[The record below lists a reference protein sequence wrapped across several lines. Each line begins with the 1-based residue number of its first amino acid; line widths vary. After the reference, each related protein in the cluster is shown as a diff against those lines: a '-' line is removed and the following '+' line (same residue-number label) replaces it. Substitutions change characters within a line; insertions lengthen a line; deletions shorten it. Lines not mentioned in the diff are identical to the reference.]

1 MKVLAIVITYNRV
14 DLLKKCL
21 ESLKSSSFVPDILVV
36 DNASKD
42 STEDFIKNNHKDI
55 FYLKLEQNLG
65 PAGGAQIGQNFA
77 LQKDYEAVW
86 MLDDDVIVSKDA
98 LLTLL
103 KYYEELRLKNEKIFL
118 SSVAYTDLEFSKP
131 MYNFLKYNPNTGLTS
146 KIKDALFKEEYFE
159 YDIAPMNGLF
169 IPKEVLQDVGTFNG
183 KLWGWYDDTEFVLRC
198 RSKGY
203 RGFAITKSKI
213 YHPVEFRKHVKI
225 FGRTFNILSGRP
237 FRMYLG
243 TRNNVYVQKKF
254 LKPLNFYFVFLPVFF
269 FKRLVSILLFYDN
282 KGVFLK
288 NFLKGVVD
296 GIKGNLEVQ
305 NV

>member
-1 MKVLAIVITYNRV
+1 MKVLAIVITFNRA
-14 DLLKKCL
+14 DLLKKSL
-21 ESLKSSSFVPDILVV
+21 ESLKSSSFLPHILVV
-36 DNASKD
+36 DNGSTD

-55 FYLKLEQNLG
+55 FYLKLEENLG
-65 PAGGAQIGQNFA
+65 PAGGAEAGQKFA
-77 LQKDYEAVW
+77 LQEGYEAIW
-86 MLDDDVIVSKDA
+86 MLDDDSIVSKEA
-98 LLTLL
+98 LSTLL
-103 KYYEELRLKNEKIFL
+103 EYYEELKSKNKKIFL
-118 SSVAYTDLEFSKP
+118 SSVAYTDLDFKKP

-146 KIKDALFKEEYFE
+146 KIKDALFNEEYFE

-169 IPKEVLQDVGTFNG
+169 IPKEVLESVGLFNG

-225 FGRTFNILSGRP
+225 FGKTFNILSGRP

-243 TRNNVYVQKKF
+243 TRNNVYIQKKF

-269 FKRLVSILLFYDN
+269 FKRFISILLFYDN
-282 KGVFLK
+282 RGVFLK
-288 NFLKGVVD
+288 NFLNGVVD
-296 GIKGNLEVQ
+296 GIKGNLEVKD
-305 NV
+305 V